1 MTIEEI
7 KEVIKD
13 VPEESKGLAMGH
25 PILEDVN
32 YHLQQ
37 LLLKW
42 EFSEKYQY
50 DFIPEQLQLTI
61 DDTYKVGDV
70 VFVHHKMNAKVV
82 TSIGFLVYTANRD
95 NTILARTINPLS
107 DIIIISDDD
116 FICLGHIEDLEK
128 SN

>member
-1 MTIEEI
+1 
-7 KEVIKD
+7 
-13 VPEESKGLAMGH
+13 
-25 PILEDVN
+25 
-32 YHLQQ
+32 
-37 LLLKW
+37 
-42 EFSEKYQY
+42 
-50 DFIPEQLQLTI
+50 
-61 DDTYKVGDV
+61 
-70 VFVHHKMNAKVV
+70 MNAKVV